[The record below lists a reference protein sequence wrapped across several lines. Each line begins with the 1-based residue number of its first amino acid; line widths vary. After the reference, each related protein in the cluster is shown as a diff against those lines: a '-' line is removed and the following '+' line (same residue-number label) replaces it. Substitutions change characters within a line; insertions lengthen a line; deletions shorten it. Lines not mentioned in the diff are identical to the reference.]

1 MRGREPSG
9 PGSQWRLGHQ
19 ARPGSG
25 GPETWERLGCCLVF
39 PIMRH
44 FPSGLARTEVP
55 TNSQIVWRALRGGYT
70 EEGWEGKFIRLST
83 LGTGHTLFPHL
94 GPGWGGGVVRGWASC
109 TAASWHGSVFLP
121 VSQAVS
127 RHIHGSGLEG
137 GVAV

>member
-1 MRGREPSG
+1 MRGREHSG

-44 FPSGLARTEVP
+44 FPSGLARTKVP
-55 TNSQIVWRALRGGYT
+55 TNSQIVWGGHT
-70 EEGWEGKFIRLST
+70 EEEWEGKFIRFST

-94 GPGWGGGVVRGWASC
+94 GPGRGVCLCVCVGGGG
-109 TAASWHGSVFLP
+109 
-121 VSQAVS
+121 AVW
-127 RHIHGSGLEG
+127 
-137 GVAV
+137 